1 MAYMRQGLARL
12 PDMTVHKIVTRCVL
26 ALVISSAL
34 ACGTRVVKTPIIETP
49 ALEVTLQHKAQ
60 GGTKLDRD
68 LQHPANISKQRLA
81 NILSAIDVSVTGDE
95 RKKRQ
100 LAAIHPELLAP
111 ISAAMSKALSQADSS
126 QEVMVVAVRKQRR
139 LGLFNVKYLT
149 TLTAF
154 VRNDRLYVY
163 LSRVEWEIPKDR
175 KNKVLPQ
182 PDRSKKQM
190 AFRTVPGHKMTQ
202 SGSQGL
208 AVRWHDP
215 LFSGPPRAVS
225 QVGGA
230 RRERTVLMESPIPQS
245 EQDDEPAD
253 TPRSLSPEALRG
265 LADLEEERRAG
276 KLTEAEYEQRREA
289 LLGRSGP

>member
-1 MAYMRQGLARL
+1 MRKALARL
-12 PDMTVHKIVTRCVL
+12 HNMPIQKIATPCAL
-26 ALVISSAL
+26 ALVLSSAL
-34 ACGTRVVKTPIIETP
+34 ACGTRVVTTPVIET
-49 ALEVTLQHKAQ
+49 ATLEVTLQHKSQ

-81 NILSAIDVSVTGDE
+81 NILSAIDVTVSGDA
-95 RKKRQ
+95 RKKVQ
-100 LAAIHPELLAP
+100 LAAIHPELLQP
-111 ISAAMSKALSQADSS
+111 ISAAMSTALSQADSS

-154 VRNDRLYVY
+154 VRNDRLYIY

-182 PDRSKKQM
+182 PDRGKKQM
-190 AFRTVPGHKMTQ
+190 AFRTVPGRKMTQ

-208 AVRWHDP
+208 AIRWHDP

-225 QVGGA
+225 RVGGA
-230 RRERTVLMESPIPQS
+230 RRERTVLMESAIPQN
-245 EQDDEPAD
+245 EQDDEPED
-253 TPRSLSPEALRG
+253 IPRTLSPEALRG